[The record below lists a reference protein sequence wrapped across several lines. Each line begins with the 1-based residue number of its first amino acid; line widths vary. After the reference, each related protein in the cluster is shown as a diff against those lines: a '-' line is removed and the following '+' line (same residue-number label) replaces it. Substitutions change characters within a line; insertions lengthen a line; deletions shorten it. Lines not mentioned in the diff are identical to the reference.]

1 MGNDIGINSYTLAVI
16 TTDKNMNTS
25 GGCPIFYANDDDDLQ
40 KKALLMAKCVDG
52 IGSKKIM
59 EVRRFLYNKQDR
71 EQLI

>member
-25 GGCPIFYANDDDDLQ
+25 GGCPIFYAKYDDKIQ

-52 IGSKKIM
+52 MVHQISD
-59 EVRRFLYNKQDR
+59 EV
-71 EQLI
+71 LIVVKH

>member
-25 GGCPIFYANDDDDLQ
+25 GGCPIFYANDDYDLQ

-52 IGSKKIM
+52 MVHQISD
-59 EVRRFLYNKQDR
+59 EV
-71 EQLI
+71 LIVVKH

>member
-25 GGCPIFYANDDDDLQ
+25 GGSPIFYANDDDDLQ

-52 IGSKKIM
+52 MVHQISD
-59 EVRRFLYNKQDR
+59 EV
-71 EQLI
+71 LIVVKH